1 MSRLSLGPSNYK
13 DVSSSF
19 NIQLPYMFKKVYVY
33 LVFILPLEEGGWKQA
48 GRGMVYIEEYKWN
61 TKLSDTMMD

>member
-1 MSRLSLGPSNYK
+1 
-13 DVSSSF
+13 
-19 NIQLPYMFKKVYVY
+19 VY